1 MDVCGAPVK
10 LAGAPV
16 IGSGNRTATL
26 KAKADS
32 VTLPMTVVENN
43 AGAKNWLKESCTY
56 VVKSECGAP
65 VITINAATD
74 AAATHFKLYVSEYT
88 TLGLGAVNDVGLI
101 GATDKWFLPP

>member
-32 VTLPMTVVENN
+32 VTLPITVLENN
-43 AGAKNWLKESCTY
+43 GEAKNWLKESCSY

-74 AAATHFKLYVSEYT
+74 ALLRHYELLVAEYT
-88 TLGLGAVNDVGLI
+88 ELGLGAVNDVGLI
-101 GATDKWFLPP
+101 GGTDKWFLPA